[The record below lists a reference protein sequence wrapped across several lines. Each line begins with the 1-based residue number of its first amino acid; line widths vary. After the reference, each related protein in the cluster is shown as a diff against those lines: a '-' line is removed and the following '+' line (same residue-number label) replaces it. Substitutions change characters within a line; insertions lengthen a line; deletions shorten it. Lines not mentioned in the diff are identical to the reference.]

1 MNLLVS
7 VNEVIKEFGTKSVP
21 STLNVDG
28 ETVPDIEVIE
38 TALKEAQLE
47 VFSYLRNV
55 GVDITNITNDTIF
68 ELRRHI
74 LFITR
79 YKYQSKTAGSLK
91 PENDIMITYE
101 KSIEYLDKIS
111 KGDLVLST
119 TKSKKSGF
127 RSVRVETY

>member
-1 MNLLVS
+1 MNLLVTA
-7 VNEVIKEFGTKSVP
+7 NEVIKEFGTKSVP

-38 TALKEAQLE
+38 MALKEAQLE

-79 YKYQSKTAGSLK
+79 YKYQSKTSGSLK